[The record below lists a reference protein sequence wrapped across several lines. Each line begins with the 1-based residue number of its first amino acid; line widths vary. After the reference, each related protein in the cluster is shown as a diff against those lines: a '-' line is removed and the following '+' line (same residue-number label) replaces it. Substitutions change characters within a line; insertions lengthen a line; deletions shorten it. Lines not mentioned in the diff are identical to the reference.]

1 MKTDEEDLEKDSI
14 TIDGPLK
21 DIDQMKTEE
30 EIERRIRNEELRR
43 NQLPTEKKFHQQ
55 DLCET
60 IIIALNWVLRDE
72 QMKTEQAIKNTIRDL
87 KQLRGTTPY
96 KQQFSQDDIIDAK
109 IIALEFVL
117 ERGEI

>member
-1 MKTDEEDLEKDSI
+1 
-14 TIDGPLK
+14 
-21 DIDQMKTEE
+21 MKTEE

-72 QMKTEQAIKNTIRDL
+72 
-87 KQLRGTTPY
+87 
-96 KQQFSQDDIIDAK
+96 
-109 IIALEFVL
+109 
-117 ERGEI
+117 